1 MRSKAIDVE
10 QRHRIPVVSVVGK
23 SDSGKTTVMEG
34 LIRALTARDY
44 RVATVKHHVH
54 EVDIDVP
61 GKDSWR
67 HAHAGAVTTMI
78 SAPSQFAVVRVTDRD
93 RTLEELVDAAGD
105 ADVLLTEGFQRA
117 GDVKIE
123 VSRRARSTE
132 LVNDPATLFAVVTDN
147 PEFGDLSVPAF
158 GLDDTEGL
166 ADLVERAFLA
176 GGGA

>member
-1 MRSKAIDVE
+1 V
-10 QRHRIPVVSVVGK
+10 QRYRIPVVSVVGK

-34 LIRALTARDY
+34 LIRALSARGH

-78 SAPSQFAVVRVTDRD
+78 SAPTQFAVVRVTDRD
-93 RTLEELVDAAGD
+93 RTLEELVEAAGD
-105 ADVLLTEGFQRA
+105 ADILLTEGFQRA

-132 LVNDPATLFAVVTDN
+132 LVNDPSTLFALVTDN
-147 PEFGDLSVPAF
+147 PDYESGGARVF
-158 GLDDTEGL
+158 GLDDAAGL
-166 ADLVERAFLA
+166 AELIEHMYLT

>member
-1 MRSKAIDVE
+1 VQ
-10 QRHRIPVVSVVGK
+10 QRYRIPVVSVVGK

-34 LIRALTARDY
+34 LIRALTARGY

-78 SAPSQFAVVRVTDRD
+78 SAPMQFAVVRVTDRD
-93 RTLEELVDAAGD
+93 RSLEELVEAAGD

-132 LVNDPATLFAVVTDN
+132 LINDPDSLFALVTDN
-147 PEFGDLSVPAF
+147 PEYADLGVPAF
-158 GLDDTEGL
+158 GPDDSEGL
-166 ADLVERAFLA
+166 AAFVERTFLT

>member
-1 MRSKAIDVE
+1 VQ
-10 QRHRIPVVSVVGK
+10 QRYRIPVVSVVGK

-34 LIRALTARDY
+34 LIRALTARGY

-78 SAPSQFAVVRVTDRD
+78 SAPMQFAVVRVTERD

-132 LVNDPATLFAVVTDN
+132 LINDPDSLFALVTDN
-147 PEFGDLSVPAF
+147 PEYAALGVPAF
-158 GLDDTEGL
+158 GLDDSEGL
-166 ADLVERAFLA
+166 AAFVERTFLT